1 MREHLRCALVTFYAL
16 LLMACCLLPLA
27 VAAADAIHPYRITM
41 ILYRGC
47 EEACQ
52 HFQLYFRKHNI
63 PVQVTLR
70 DAAQDKEKARR
81 FVAEAKAAK
90 PDLIVAWGTSVALE
104 TVGPHDAVDPARHIT
119 DIPVLFMIVSQP
131 VSSGIVK
138 SLASPGRNV
147 SGVLYLLPPETQI
160 RAARAY
166 LDFKRVGFIVN
177 GAEANSLITRDE
189 IKALSGRFGFTL
201 IEREVPR
208 DAAGKPDASA
218 LPQLVAELAA
228 ETVDLIY
235 QPPDTFLNVNRDLLT
250 GAALRHRIPVFAAAE
265 APVVNSSALF
275 GVAIRYQDVGRYTAH
290 LAEKILVEGKRPQN
304 IAIELPRHFSYLVNM
319 WVAAKLD
326 RYPPLKLLDVAELT
340 GTPASSP
347 QISTLNQLQP
357 K

>member
-1 MREHLRCALVTFYAL
+1 MRDHLRRASFTIRAL
-16 LLMACCLLPLA
+16 LLIACCLPPPA
-27 VAAADAIHPYRITM
+27 VAAANAAHPYRITM

-47 EEACQ
+47 EEACE
-52 HFQLYFRKHNI
+52 HFQLYFRKHGI
-63 PVQVTLR
+63 AAQFTLR
-70 DAAQDKEKARR
+70 DAAQDKDKARR

-90 PDLIVAWGTSVALE
+90 PDLVVAWGTSVALE
-104 TVGPHDAVDPARHIT
+104 TVGRHDGVDPARHIT

-138 SLASPGRNV
+138 NLGSPGRNV
-147 SGVLYLLPPETQI
+147 SGVLYLLAPETQI

-166 LDFKRVGFIVN
+166 LDFKRIGFIVN

-201 IEREVPR
+201 IEREIPR

-218 LPQLVAELAA
+218 LPHLVDELAA
-228 ETVDLIY
+228 EKVDLIY

-250 GAALRHRIPVFAAAE
+250 ESALRHRIPVFAAAE

-290 LAEKILVEGKRPQN
+290 LAEKILVEGKRPKD

-319 WVAAKLD
+319 RVAAQLE

-340 GTPASSP
+340 GLSASPPQKNSLDQPPA
-347 QISTLNQLQP
+347 

>member
-1 MREHLRCALVTFYAL
+1 MREPLRCAVFTFSAL
-16 LLMACCLLPLA
+16 LLPACCVPSMA
-27 VAAADAIHPYRITM
+27 IAAADAVHPYRITM

-52 HFQLYFRKHNI
+52 HFQLYFRKHGI
-63 PVQVTLR
+63 PVQFTLR
-70 DAAQDKEKARR
+70 DAAQDKEKVRR
-81 FVAEAKAAK
+81 FVAEAKSAK

-104 TVGPHDAVDPARHIT
+104 TVGPHDAVDPARHVT

-131 VSSGIVK
+131 VASGIVK

-147 SGVLYLLPPETQI
+147 SGVLYLLAPETQI

-189 IKALSGRFGFTL
+189 IKALSGRFAFTL
-201 IEREVPR
+201 IEREVHR

-228 ETVDLIY
+228 EKVDLIY
-235 QPPDTFLNVNRDLLT
+235 QPPDTFLNVNRDVLT

-275 GVAIRYQDVGRYTAH
+275 GVAIRYQDVGRYTAR
-290 LAEKILVEGKRPQN
+290 LAESILVEGKRPQN

-319 WVAAKLD
+319 RVAAQLE

-340 GTPASSP
+340 GSPASSR
-347 QISTLNQLQP
+347 QKSSLDQP
-357 K
+357 PAK